1 MSRVMNLTRGAALVV
16 LAGALTACEPDVDI
30 VGTEPPSGG
39 AMFTNYVAL
48 GNSITAG
55 FQSGGINDSTQRRS
69 YANLF
74 AQAAGTRF
82 AYPQL
87 AAPGCPPPIVS
98 FPSGRGGPAQQPFT
112 AETCALRSNAGVT
125 DRLNNVAVPGALVI
139 DPTVQSSPA
148 SNFLTTLI
156 LGGATQVQR
165 ALEVGPTFASIWIG
179 NNDVLGAAVRGV
191 LVPNQQVGSPGVTP
205 VNDFTAR
212 YDAML
217 DELLAG
223 APDLE
228 GALFGVVQVQNT
240 PILFQVGV
248 LLTNAQ
254 AKGAFDLATGWNP
267 ASPNPAVNT
276 PVTILPNCAAAPTT
290 LVSFALAGQ
299 IALYRRN
306 PTAAGAHPPIISCGV
321 TAAFPAP
328 VGEVFILTTDEQT
341 ALTTTVNDYNAHI
354 QAKANELGWAY
365 VDVNPRLAELR
376 TQGAVPPF
384 PNLASTTATFGP
396 YFSLDGV
403 HPSTTAHVLI
413 ANLMI
418 QSVNA
423 KYNLQIPPVN

>member
-1 MSRVMNLTRGAALVV
+1 MSRVMNLTRGAALVA

-55 FQSGGINDSTQRRS
+55 YQSSGINDSTQRRS

-112 AETCALRSNAGVT
+112 ANTCALRSDAGAT

-139 DPTVQSSPA
+139 DPTASTSTSS
-148 SNFLTTLI
+148 NLLTTLI
-156 LGGATQVQR
+156 LGGKSQVQR
-165 ALEVGPTFASIWIG
+165 ALDVDPTFASIWIG
-179 NNDVLGAAVRGV
+179 NNDVLGAAVRGI
-191 LVPNQQVGSPGVTP
+191 LVPNQAVNSPGVTP

-217 DELLAG
+217 DELLAD
-223 APDLE
+223 APELE

-248 LLTNAQ
+248 LLANAQ

-276 PVTILPNCAAAPTT
+276 PVTILPNCTAAPTT

-299 IALYRRN
+299 IAAYRQAN
-306 PTAAGAHPPIISCGV
+306 GASGHPPIISCGV
-321 TAAFPAP
+321 TPAFPAP
-328 VGEVFILTTDEQT
+328 VGEAFILTTDEQT

-354 QAKANELGWAY
+354 QARANELGWAY

-396 YFSLDGV
+396 YFSLDGI
-403 HPSTTAHVLI
+403 HPSTAAHVLI